1 MGEAELSLLGTKSAN
16 PDGSGSTNVNGKGDN
31 NFGFSV
37 FAGYE
42 DALSK
47 QLMLYFGLGFNQY
60 QTGVITLANSFDNQ
74 SISGNSVA
82 IHFVR
87 TV

>member
-1 MGEAELSLLGTKSAN
+1 MVQVALMLMAK
-16 PDGSGSTNVNGKGDN
+16 VDN
-31 NFGFSV
+31 KFGFSV

-42 DALSK
+42 DAFYK

-60 QTGVITLANSFDNQ
+60 QTGVITLANSLIIDHLKFV
-74 SISGNSVA
+74 GCP
-82 IHFVR
+82 FVR